1 MEKMDLPN
9 IFSKE
14 VSEGVIDRINQL
26 SPNSQPL
33 WGKMNAAQMFAHCCV
48 AYEMVYTD
56 KHPKPGFFMGFIL
69 KTFVKKMVVSPKPY
83 PKSSKTAPAFLV
95 SDEKNF
101 EAEKQRLIDYIRETE
116 VLGSYIF
123 DGKKSLS
130 FGHLSANE
138 WNNMFYKHIDHHLK
152 QFGV

>member
-1 MEKMDLPN
+1 MDLPN

-14 VSEGVIDRINQL
+14 VSEGVIDRINSL
-26 SPNSQPL
+26 SPNAQPL
-33 WGKMNAAQMFAHCCV
+33 WGKMNVAQMFAHCCV

-56 KHPKPGFFMGFIL
+56 KHPQPGFFMGFIL
-69 KTFVKKMVVSPKPY
+69 KKFVKRMVVSPKPY

-95 SDEKNF
+95 SDEKDF

>member
-1 MEKMDLPN
+1 MDLPN

-14 VSEGVIDRINQL
+14 VSEGVIERINQL
-26 SPNSQPL
+26 TASSQPL
-33 WGKMNAAQMFAHCCV
+33 WGKMTVAQMLAHCCV
-48 AYEMVYTD
+48 TYEMVYTD

-69 KTFVKKMVVSPKPY
+69 KNFVKKMVVSAKPY
-83 PKSSKTAPAFLV
+83 PKSSRTAPAFLI
-95 SDEKNF
+95 SNERDF
-101 EAEKQRLIDYIRETE
+101 EAEKQRLIAYIRETE

-130 FGHLSANE
+130 FGPLSANE
-138 WNNMFYKHIDHHLK
+138 WNNMLYKHLDHHLK

>member
-1 MEKMDLPN
+1 MDLPN

-33 WGKMNAAQMFAHCCV
+33 WGKMNVAQMFAHCCV

-56 KHPKPGFFMGFIL
+56 KHPKPSFFMGFIL
-69 KTFVKKMVVSPKPY
+69 KNFVKRMVVSPKPY

>member
-33 WGKMNAAQMFAHCCV
+33 WGKMNVAQMLAHCCV

-56 KHPKPGFFMGFIL
+56 KHPKPSFFMGFIL
-69 KTFVKKMVVSPKPY
+69 KNFVKRMVVSPKPY
-83 PKSSKTAPAFLV
+83 PKSSKTALAFLV